1 MAAAERSS
9 IWKSRNFSSAIRRTQ
24 KKSTSDFVS
33 FCFTLADAGQAK
45 ATSKSNPQ
53 MCKTKKIAILFMDF
67 YISLRTRI
75 FLLMFICRI
84 DAGCLCIAVQRIV
97 TQHKRNYDYWKNWAF
112 SEAKP
117 SINRITQSF
126 DNEPLALVLNHSV
139 LMEDLTVLV
148 LTSSVHLTIHKIA
161 GLDRKRLGIERWISH
176 SHRVVIWSRA
186 SKSHLPPMHALPSLS
201 TSHVSVAN
209 YGILKYLSR
218 FSVIICKMTSPTW
231 NLSCS
236 LLLFFSFIL
245 SPQEYHV

>member
-1 MAAAERSS
+1 
-9 IWKSRNFSSAIRRTQ
+9 
-24 KKSTSDFVS
+24 
-33 FCFTLADAGQAK
+33 
-45 ATSKSNPQ
+45 
-53 MCKTKKIAILFMDF
+53 MDF

-139 LMEDLTVLV
+139 LMKDLTVLV
-148 LTSSVHLTIHKIA
+148 LTSSVHLTIHKIV
-161 GLDRKRLGIERWISH
+161 GLDRRRLGIERWISH
-176 SHRVVIWSRA
+176 SHRVVMWSRA